1 MSSIISPIQEML
13 VFQTDFGY
21 KDSTVAA
28 MYGVVKSVD
37 RHIEIIDSTHELP
50 QFDIWSAS
58 YRLWQAMRFWPKGT
72 IFVAVTD
79 PGVGTARKACVCYTK
94 DGYYIVTPD
103 NGSLTHV
110 AKYNGI
116 QEIREIDETI
126 NRLHHAGTDETS
138 VFHGRDLFGYCA
150 ARLAAGIIDFEQV
163 GPAYDPADVVKLPMP
178 QAQYCDQKA
187 AGMIEIDDPNFG
199 NLFTNIDTNAF
210 LAHGFA
216 YGKKIHVIIRHGD
229 DVVFDRDL
237 PFEKSFGMV
246 NKDEPLAYNN
256 ELMNLSFAV
265 SQGSFV
271 NTFHVGFG
279 SEWTVEVTA

>member
-1 MSSIISPIQEML
+1 MSSIISPIPEML

-21 KDSTVAA
+21 KDSSVAA

-116 QEIREIDETI
+116 EEIREIDETI
-126 NRLHHAGTDETS
+126 NRLHHASTDETS

-150 ARLAAGIIDFEQV
+150 ARLAAGIIDFAHV
-163 GPAYDPADVVKLPMP
+163 GPEYDPSSVVKLPMA
-178 QAQYCDQKA
+178 QAQYSDHKA
-187 AGMIEIDDPNFG
+187 MGMIEIDDPNFG
-199 NLFTNIDTNAF
+199 NLFTNIDTRQL
-210 LAHGFA
+210 LAHGFV
-216 YGKKIHVIIRHGD
+216 YDQKIHVIIRHQD
-229 DVVFDRDL
+229 HAVFDKEL
-237 PFEKSFGMV
+237 KFEKSFGV
-246 NKDEPLAYNN
+246 VSKGEPLAYNN

-271 NTFHVGFG
+271 RNYGIGFG
-279 SEWTVEVTA
+279 SEWSVEVTA